1 MIVSYECTEDCP
13 MILCEEG
20 ECDCCKSVMVGH
32 LRRKFSWVCHEL
44 CRKEQIAEAVNK
56 RRESTRVGI
65 LVGDPGGGEVGTPV
79 GGPVGGEVGTSVGG
93 PVGGEVGV
101 PVDGPVGGEVG
112 TPRG

>member
-13 MILCEEG
+13 MVCEEG

-32 LRRKFSWVCHEL
+32 LRRKFSWVCREL
-44 CRKEQIAEAVNK
+44 CRQEQIAEAVNK

>member
-1 MIVSYECTEDCP
+1 MIVSHEYTEDCP
-13 MILCEEG
+13 MYEEG
-20 ECDCCKSVMVGH
+20 ESDCCKSVMVGH
-32 LRRKFSWVCHEL
+32 LRRKFSWVGHEL
-44 CRKEQIAEAVNK
+44 WGKEQIVEAVNK